1 MKKTEFSNFKSKFT
15 LMNTNVCNGNG
26 KNRLKNENSS
36 IVDRSYIYK
45 EDEKT
50 KLKANHGLNNIHSTK
65 YIKIIKELNVHKNK
79 NEQVLNNNTTND
91 CYSEMYVP
99 EKYGLKENNTFVM
112 AFCQPSLKDYFKRLF
127 GKNSYKYDDYILYKL
142 YKKHYSKQEILVN
155 TIVVEK
161 NAFHSQGLVKKLIVI
176 KDNNHIP
183 KKIIFV

>member
-1 MKKTEFSNFKSKFT
+1 MKKTEYLNFKSKFT
-15 LMNTNVCNGNG
+15 LMNTNVCNENK

-45 EDEKT
+45 ENKKT
-50 KLKANHGLNNIHSTK
+50 NSNTNYGLNYIQSTK
-65 YIKIIKELNVHKNK
+65 YININKELNIHQDK
-79 NEQVLNNNTTND
+79 NEQALNNYTKNNS
-91 CYSEMYVP
+91 YSEMYVP

-112 AFCQPSLKDYFKRLF
+112 TFCQPSLKDYFKRLF
-127 GKNSYKYDDYILYKL
+127 GKNSYEYDDYIQYKL
-142 YKKHYSKQEILVN
+142 YKKHYSKQEILIN

-176 KDNNHIP
+176 KDSNHIP